1 MAPVIINF
9 TARIRIDLCDKGLDP
24 SLLGQ
29 ELLVM
34 AVFLLGLDTV
44 LVIWSFRK
52 IISQGFEAWK
62 ARHARIWLQKR
73 LTGET
78 LAKAPLCKPIC
89 QFLAFIVRRNNA
101 GSGMLFRRH
110 SVPWVA
116 DFVL

>member
-44 LVIWSFRK
+44 LVILSFLEIIHKDLRRGRRDLHVSGFGKDLLEKLSRK
-52 IISQGFEAWK
+52 
-62 ARHARIWLQKR
+62 H
-73 LTGET
+73 
-78 LAKAPLCKPIC
+78 
-89 QFLAFIVRRNNA
+89 
-101 GSGMLFRRH
+101 H
-110 SVPWVA
+110 SVSQLSVSYFYRQAQERWK
-116 DFVL
+116 